1 MVFFL
6 LTKFWIF
13 GSVLVRV
20 FGTTDNI
27 VSVLAA
33 SLAACLLTSRLF
45 EFLHI
50 NIEAFSSDTYVAI
63 DLRKHECFEIYFS

>member
-1 MVFFL
+1 MFLEQLTILWVF
-6 LTKFWIF
+6 
-13 GSVLVRV
+13 
-20 FGTTDNI
+20 
-27 VSVLAA
+27 LAA
-33 SLAACLLTSRLF
+33 SFAACLLTPRLF